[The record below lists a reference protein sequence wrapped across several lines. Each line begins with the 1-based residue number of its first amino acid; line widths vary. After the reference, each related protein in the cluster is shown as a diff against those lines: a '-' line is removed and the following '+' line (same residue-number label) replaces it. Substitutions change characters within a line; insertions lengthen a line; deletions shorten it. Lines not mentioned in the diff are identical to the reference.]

1 MATKIVKKGKGI
13 RLKDAAEKK
22 LSKIKIGLG
31 WEVRKGGQLDLDA
44 SVFMLGEDGKLPS
57 DEYFVFYNNLESPDG
72 MVRHRGDNR
81 TGDSHGDDEE
91 ILLNLPYI
99 SPVVKELV
107 FIVSIYDAKSRRH
120 NFGNLD
126 EAYIRVLNLET
137 QVEVLHYDLDADF
150 GDDTEVE
157 FARLKREDDGWR
169 FVPTGYGTKI
179 GLQGYVDK
187 FIPEL

>member
-13 RLKDAAEKK
+13 RLKEAAEKK

-31 WEVRKGGQLDLDA
+31 WEVRRGGQLDLDA

-72 MVRHRGDNR
+72 MVKHRGDNR
-81 TGDSHGDDEE
+81 IGDSEGDDEE
-91 ILLNLPYI
+91 ILLNLPFI

-107 FIVSIYDAKSRRH
+107 FIVSIYDAKNRRH

-126 EAYIRVLNLET
+126 EAYIRVLNLEN

-157 FARLKREDDGWR
+157 FARLIREDDGWR
-169 FVPTGYGTKI
+169 FMPTGYGSKI

-187 FIPEL
+187 YIPEL

>member
-13 RLKDAAEKK
+13 RLKDVAEKK

-81 TGDSHGDDEE
+81 TGDSLGDDEE

-157 FARLKREDDGWR
+157 FARLKREDDGWH

>member
-13 RLKDAAEKK
+13 RLKNLADQA
-22 LSKIKIGLG
+22 LNKIKIGLG

-44 SVFMLGEDGKLPS
+44 SVFMLSEDGKIPS

-81 TGDSHGDDEE
+81 VGDSTGDDEE

-107 FIVSIYDAKSRRH
+107 FLVSIYDAKNRRH
-120 NFGNLD
+120 NFGNLE
-126 EAYIRVLNLET
+126 EAYIRVINLENN
-137 QVEVLHYDLDADF
+137 EEILHYDLDADF

-157 FARLKREDDGWR
+157 FARLLREDEGWK
-169 FVPTGYGTKI
+169 FEPSGIGTKI

-187 FIPEL
+187 YIPEL

>member
-13 RLKDAAEKK
+13 RLKEAAERK

-81 TGDSHGDDEE
+81 IGDSEGDDEE

-107 FIVSIYDAKSRRH
+107 FIVSIYDAKNRRH

-137 QVEVLHYDLDADF
+137 QTEVLHYDLDADF

-157 FARLKREDDGWR
+157 FARLIREDDGWR
-169 FVPTGYGTKI
+169 FMPTGYGSKI

-187 FIPEL
+187 YIPEL

>member
-13 RLKDAAEKK
+13 RLKEAASQK
-22 LSKIKIGLG
+22 LNKIKIGLG

-44 SVFMLGEDGKLPS
+44 SIFMLGEDGKLPS
-57 DEYFVFYNNLESPDG
+57 DEYFIFYNNLESPDG
-72 MVRHRGDNR
+72 MVKHRGDNR
-81 TGDSHGDDEE
+81 IGDSVGDDEE

-107 FIVSIYDAKSRRH
+107 FIVSIYDAKNRRH
-120 NFGNLD
+120 NFGNLE
-126 EAYIRVLNLET
+126 EAYIRVINLENNI
-137 QVEVLHYDLDADF
+137 EILHYDLDADF

-157 FARLKREDDGWR
+157 FARLIREDDGWK
-169 FVPTGYGTKI
+169 FVSAGYGSKI

-187 FIPEL
+187 YIPEL